1 MEKPNEK
8 PSDLVS
14 NTERGISQITESAV
28 AETATD
34 LFQFMTDQLEQIAEP
49 VQLHFELN
57 DIEHSRQRKWPRVSV
72 PSDKDDVPCESNN
85 HPLEELFTVD
95 IGEESGLQKEYSS
108 LTEDASNIGE
118 ERPLNHAEFS
128 EGWFHQHAMKL
139 EDLYYDEL
147 QKINENMEGSS
158 EVADEMISNED
169 DKETQTKEQDQPL
182 YKGCPIT
189 VGIRMLLIMTVAM
202 RHGMTGEALQDILF
216 AC

>member
-49 VQLHFELN
+49 VQLRFELN

-108 LTEDASNIGE
+108 LTEDASNISY
-118 ERPLNHAEFS
+118 FS
-128 EGWFHQHAMKL
+128 KH
-139 EDLYYDEL
+139 D
-147 QKINENMEGSS
+147 
-158 EVADEMISNED
+158 
-169 DKETQTKEQDQPL
+169 
-182 YKGCPIT
+182 
-189 VGIRMLLIMTVAM
+189 
-202 RHGMTGEALQDILF
+202 
-216 AC
+216 